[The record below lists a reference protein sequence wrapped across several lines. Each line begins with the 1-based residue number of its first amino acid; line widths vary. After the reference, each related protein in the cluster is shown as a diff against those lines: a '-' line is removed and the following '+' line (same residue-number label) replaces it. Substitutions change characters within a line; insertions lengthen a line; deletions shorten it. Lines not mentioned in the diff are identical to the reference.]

1 MLPLFPL
8 NAPIVPGLVLPLHI
22 FEPRYRAM
30 VAELLAEP
38 LEEARE
44 FGIIAIRDGRS
55 VAEDGAAALFDIG
68 TATALRQADELEDG
82 RYDIVTTGTRRFR
95 LLEVD
100 LSEPLARGRV
110 EWLPEPTGL
119 ATTDLVQSVAGAFGA
134 YQELLGGGLGRSESE
149 AEDGTDDDGDADVDE
164 TDHLPQDPV
173 VLSFLVTAAMVLPV
187 AERQQLLSAPDAAER
202 LTMARSL
209 LRRENGLI
217 AALGAVPALDLG
229 LGQASSN

>member
-22 FEPRYRAM
+22 FEPRYRAL

-44 FGIIAIRDGRS
+44 FGVIAIRDGRS
-55 VAEDGAAALFDIG
+55 IAADGAAALYDIG

-134 YQELLGGGLGRSESE
+134 YQELLGGGLGRDDIDD
-149 AEDGTDDDGDADVDE
+149 ATDEDDE
-164 TDHLPQDPV
+164 QGHLPQDPV

-187 AERQQLLSAPDAAER
+187 AERQQLLSATDAAER
-202 LTMARSL
+202 LTLARSL

-229 LGQASSN
+229 LGQASRN